1 MSTSSRTLAVIPAR
15 GGSKGLPGKN
25 TRIFAGLPL
34 IAHSVL
40 FARMCPEITRCIVS
54 TDSAEIA
61 EVARQHG
68 GDVPFMRLGE
78 LAEDS
83 SPLFPVLAH
92 ALASIEAAEQEQYDY
107 VVLLDP
113 TSPARDPDDMFRA
126 FARLRDVPS
135 ADGVVS
141 VSEPVFNPIW
151 HCVTETEGWMTA
163 LIPNGQLFERRQDVP
178 RVFRINGALYVW
190 RAAFVRSVP
199 QSWRA
204 SGKHLTCEIPELR
217 AMSIDTLEEFR
228 HAELL
233 VESGLIKLPWL
244 NRS

>member
-1 MSTSSRTLAVIPAR
+1 MSASARTLAIIPAR
-15 GGSKGLPGKN
+15 GGSKGLPRKN
-25 TRIFAGLPL
+25 TMLFSGLPL
-34 IAHSVL
+34 IAHSVF

-61 EVARQHG
+61 DVARQHG
-68 GDVPFMRLGE
+68 ADVPFMRPGA

-92 ALASIEAAEQEQYDY
+92 ALAFIEAQEQTQYDY

-113 TSPARDPDDMFRA
+113 TSPARDPEDIRRA
-126 FARLRDVPS
+126 FARLRDVPA

-141 VSEPVFNPIW
+141 VSEPSFNPIW
-151 HCVTETEGWMTA
+151 HCVTETEGWMTE
-163 LIPNGQLFERRQDVP
+163 LIPSGQLFERRQDVP

-190 RAAFVRSVP
+190 RAAFVRSLP

-233 VESGLIKLPWL
+233 IESGLIKLPWL